1 MFFNSSYRNHLF
13 IIIFSLSFFS
23 KSISQIDPSQLLKE
37 RFLGAYYQG
46 LYPNVNQS
54 LVSLD
59 DIQINSNQ
67 IERMNFYKIST
78 ALRLNEISAEKMIDN
93 FEFDYPESYFVKT
106 VYSDV
111 ANYYFQNEKYS
122 YAYKWFLKTDQSQIS
137 RQLLPKYYFNK
148 GYTFFLKKKYEEAKK
163 LFESVKNN
171 PEYESDSH
179 YYLGYI
185 SYQLEDYEEASNS
198 FTRVTKKISKKTC
211 LIFKSK

>member
-13 IIIFSLSFFS
+13 IILFSLSFFS
-23 KSISQIDPSQLLKE
+23 KSISQIDPYQLLKE
-37 RFLGAYYQG
+37 RFLGVYYQG

-122 YAYKWFLKTDQSQIS
+122 YAYNGF
-137 RQLLPKYYFNK
+137 
-148 GYTFFLKKKYEEAKK
+148 
-163 LFESVKNN
+163 
-171 PEYESDSH
+171 
-179 YYLGYI
+179 
-185 SYQLEDYEEASNS
+185 
-198 FTRVTKKISKKTC
+198 
-211 LIFKSK
+211 